1 MIWRDAIHLGWR
13 NLRQT
18 PLRTALTVTGV
29 AIGIGTLVCMFGFGL
44 GLQRLN
50 TEEIRR
56 YRFLNAIQVLP
67 LDMGIP
73 MGARNAKDKPPKAA
87 ALNEAALASI
97 RKLPGVSAATPVI
110 QFPVE
115 LKNGDGTRS
124 GMGRSFE
131 PSVDGAN
138 PLYKLTAGRFFR
150 EAHAR
155 EVVVTGAALSAL
167 GFKDPRQAAGRE
179 ITLVLLSTESSG
191 GAAGPFG
198 APLPAFAI
206 QKQEI
211 SVRVAGVLEDA
222 EGPFGNRS
230 CAWSCSCPWG
240 RPGISGC
247 TGWWRCSR

>member
-50 TEEIRR
+50 TEEISR

-67 LDMGIP
+67 MDMGIP

-87 ALNEAALASI
+87 ALNEDALAAL
-97 RKLPGVSAATPVI
+97 RKLPGVAAATPVI

-115 LKNGDGTRS
+115 LKKGDRSRS

-131 PSVDGAN
+131 PAVDGAN

-150 EAHAR
+150 DAHAR

-167 GFKDPRQAAGRE
+167 GFKDFRQATGRE
-179 ITLVLLSTESSG
+179 ITLVLLSTPSG
-191 GAAGPFG
+191 RRRSPSGWPACWRTPRGPS
-198 APLPAFAI
+198 AT
-206 QKQEI
+206 
-211 SVRVAGVLEDA
+211 
-222 EGPFGNRS
+222 RS

-240 RPGISGC
+240 RPGTSGW